1 MPIGGH
7 EIANVAASFVFQC
20 RVCLCSFVSHL
31 LRIVSAVTPIMHA
44 SLYTQ
49 CAACF
54 DPITVYTQGCAIG
67 ADPWQNMQPHASN
80 HRAAC
85 DLVMQQA
92 ALCQPV
98 FTMEQ
103 EYTITAEPFN
113 PSTHI
118 KCEGASAAVPIK
130 NAPGELISFTG

>member
-1 MPIGGH
+1 M
-7 EIANVAASFVFQC
+7 
-20 RVCLCSFVSHL
+20 
-31 LRIVSAVTPIMHA
+31 
-44 SLYTQ
+44 
-49 CAACF
+49 
-54 DPITVYTQGCAIG
+54 QGCAIG

-80 HRAAC
+80 HRTAC
-85 DLVMQQA
+85 NLVMQQA

-103 EYTITAEPFN
+103 EYTITAEPCK

-130 NAPGELISFTG
+130 NAPGELFSFTG